1 MKRVHHLLISNLL
14 MQALQRDSDDSSGAE
29 SSDESQ
35 ALSDDGKSTG
45 KGRKRKADAD
55 QEDDY
60 DPLAD
65 HWDIQN
71 ADSSASEA
79 EDEASAKSS
88 DNPESTERP
97 APRSSRSKG
106 RAQRQ
111 NRWVEASWPYLY

>member
-1 MKRVHHLLISNLL
+1 

-65 HWDIQN
+65 HWDVQN

-79 EDEASAKSS
+79 EDEASAESS
-88 DNPESTERP
+88 DDPESTERP
-97 APRSSRSKG
+97 PARASRSKG
-106 RAQRQ
+106 STHRQ
-111 NRWVEASWPYLY
+111 SRSVEGSWLYLY